1 MNMSIL
7 NLNNEMVISFI
18 LSGLCGLAIRI
29 VLSFSNQKWVNTYHY
44 TLAFILL
51 PVITLT
57 ITKIIANNIALALGM
72 VGALSIVRFRNP
84 VKNPFE
90 LVLYFL
96 LITIGICMSVRS
108 IYGIGL
114 TLFAIGVIYSTFL
127 IDKYFKNFFSLSF
140 TEGKSQ
146 HILEITSN
154 KKIPELEESNFL
166 IQKIYN
172 KHNENNYEIFYRISH
187 SDRKELDLLKKKDFI
202 ENNKSI
208 TNITI
213 NYFY

>member
-1 MNMSIL
+1 MNIL
-7 NLNNEMVISFI
+7 NVNNEMVTAFI
-18 LSGLCGLAIRI
+18 LAGICGLAVRI
-29 VLSFSNQKWVNTYHY
+29 VLSFSDQKWVNTYHY

-114 TLFAIGVIYSTFL
+114 TSFAIIVIYSTFL
-127 IDKYFKNFFSLSF
+127 VNKYFKNFFSMSF

-146 HILEITSN
+146 HLLEITST
-154 KKIPELEESNFL
+154 KFKF
-166 IQKIYN
+166 
-172 KHNENNYEIFYRISH
+172 IFR
-187 SDRKELDLLKKKDFI
+187 
-202 ENNKSI
+202 
-208 TNITI
+208 
-213 NYFY
+213 

>member
-1 MNMSIL
+1 MNIL
-7 NLNNEMVISFI
+7 NVNNEMVIAFI
-18 LSGLCGLAIRI
+18 LAAICGLAIRI
-29 VLSFSNQKWVNTYHY
+29 VLSFSDQKWVNTYHY

-114 TLFAIGVIYSTFL
+114 TSFAIIVIYSTFL
-127 IDKYFKNFFSLSF
+127 VNKYFKNFFSMSF

-146 HILEITSN
+146 HLLEITST
-154 KKIPELEESNFL
+154 KIIPELENSNFL
-166 IQKIYN
+166 IQKIEN
-172 KHNENNYEIFYRISH
+172 KINDDKYEIFYRISN
-187 SDRKELDLLKKKDFI
+187 SDREQINSLKNEDFI
-202 ENNKSI
+202 KKNIDI

>member
-1 MNMSIL
+1 MNIL
-7 NLNNEMVISFI
+7 NVNNEMVTAFI
-18 LSGLCGLAIRI
+18 LAAICGLAIRI
-29 VLSFSNQKWVNTYHY
+29 VLSFSDQKWVNTYHY

-108 IYGIGL
+108 VYGIGL
-114 TLFAIGVIYSTFL
+114 TSFAIIVIYFTFL
-127 IDKYFKNFFSLSF
+127 VNKYFKNFFSMSF

-146 HILEITSN
+146 HLLEITST
-154 KKIPELEESNFL
+154 KIIPELENSNFL
-166 IQKIYN
+166 IQKIEN
-172 KHNENNYEIFYRISH
+172 KINDDKYEIFYRISN
-187 SDRKELDLLKKKDFI
+187 SDREQINSLKNEDFI
-202 ENNKSI
+202 KKNIDI

>member
-1 MNMSIL
+1 MNFL
-7 NLNNEMVISFI
+7 NLNNEMLISFI
-18 LSGLCGLAIRI
+18 LAALCGLFIRM
-29 VLSFSNQKWVNTYHY
+29 VLSFSNQKWINTYHY

-57 ITKIIANNIALALGM
+57 ITRIISNNVALALGM

-96 LITIGICMSVRS
+96 LITIGISMSVRY

-114 TLFAIGVIYSTFL
+114 TLFSTSVIYLTYL
-127 IDKYFKNFFSLSF
+127 VDKYFKDFFSLSF

-146 HILEITSN
+146 HILEVTSSE
-154 KKIPELEESNFL
+154 KIDELENSDEPIDQQSWEP
-166 IQKIYN
+166 QK
-172 KHNENNYEIFYRISH
+172 S
-187 SDRKELDLLKKKDFI
+187 
-202 ENNKSI
+202 
-208 TNITI
+208 
-213 NYFY
+213 

>member
-1 MNMSIL
+1 MNIL
-7 NLNNEMVISFI
+7 NVNNEMVTAFI
-18 LSGLCGLAIRI
+18 LAAICGLAIRI
-29 VLSFSNQKWVNTYHY
+29 VLSFSDQKWVNTYHY

-114 TLFAIGVIYSTFL
+114 TSFAIIVIYSTFL
-127 IDKYFKNFFSLSF
+127 VNKYFKNFFSMSF

-146 HILEITSN
+146 HLLEITSTN
-154 KKIPELEESNFL
+154 FSFFSKKF
-166 IQKIYN
+166 
-172 KHNENNYEIFYRISH
+172 EIF
-187 SDRKELDLLKKKDFI
+187 DFVKLGAI
-202 ENNKSI
+202 QFTLMLGANSAANDTVSASTAPLAEA
-208 TNITI
+208 TI
-213 NYFY
+213 L

>member
-1 MNMSIL
+1 MNFL
-7 NLNNEMVISFI
+7 NLNNDMLISFI
-18 LSGLCGLAIRI
+18 LAALCGLFIRI

-57 ITKIIANNIALALGM
+57 ITRIIANNVALALGM

-90 LVLYFL
+90 LILYFL
-96 LITIGICMSVRS
+96 LITIGISMSVRYV
-108 IYGIGL
+108 YGIGL
-114 TLFAIGVIYSTFL
+114 TLFSTIIIYSTYL
-127 IDKYFKNFFSLSF
+127 VDKYFKNLFSLSF

-146 HILEITSN
+146 HILEITTS
-154 KKIPELEESNFL
+154 KKIDELENSKYL
-166 IQKIYN
+166 IQRIYN
-172 KHNENNYEIFYRISH
+172 KNDNDQDELFYRISN
-187 SDRKELDLLKKKDFI
+187 SERKEIDIIRNSEFI
-202 ENNKSI
+202 TNNKHVK
-208 TNITI
+208 NVVI

>member
-1 MNMSIL
+1 MNIL
-7 NLNNEMVISFI
+7 NVNNEMVTAFI
-18 LSGLCGLAIRI
+18 LAAICGLAIRI
-29 VLSFSNQKWVNTYHY
+29 VLSFSDQKWVNTYHY

-108 IYGIGL
+108 VYGIGL
-114 TLFAIGVIYSTFL
+114 TSFAIIVIYFTFL
-127 IDKYFKNFFSLSF
+127 VNKYFKNFFSMSF

-146 HILEITSN
+146 HLLEITST
-154 KKIPELEESNFL
+154 KIIPELENSNFL
-166 IQKIYN
+166 IQKIEN
-172 KHNENNYEIFYRISH
+172 KINDDKYEIFYRISN
-187 SDRKELDLLKKKDFI
+187 SDREQINSLKNDDFI
-202 ENNKSI
+202 KKNIDI

>member
-1 MNMSIL
+1 MNIL
-7 NLNNEMVISFI
+7 NVNNEMVTAFI
-18 LSGLCGLAIRI
+18 LAAICGLAIRI
-29 VLSFSNQKWVNTYHY
+29 VLSFSDQKWVNTYHY

-108 IYGIGL
+108 VYGIGL
-114 TLFAIGVIYSTFL
+114 TSFAIIVIYSTFL
-127 IDKYFKNFFSLSF
+127 VNKYFKNFFSLSF
-140 TEGKSQ
+140 TEGRSQ
-146 HILEITSN
+146 HVLEITSS
-154 KKIPELEESNFL
+154 KKISELEESIYL

-172 KHNENNYEIFYRISH
+172 KIDENNVEIFYRISH
-187 SDRKELDLLKKKDFI
+187 PDKEKIDLIKNSDFLEK
-202 ENNKSI
+202 NKNI
-208 TNITI
+208 LNITI

>member
-1 MNMSIL
+1 MNIL
-7 NLNNEMVISFI
+7 NVNNEMVTAFI
-18 LSGLCGLAIRI
+18 LAAICGLAIRI
-29 VLSFSNQKWVNTYHY
+29 VLSFSDQKWVNTYHY

-108 IYGIGL
+108 VYGIGL
-114 TLFAIGVIYSTFL
+114 TSFAIIVIYSTFL
-127 IDKYFKNFFSLSF
+127 FNKYFKNFFSMSF

-146 HILEITSN
+146 HLLEISST
-154 KKIPELEESNFL
+154 KIIPELENSNFL
-166 IQKIYN
+166 IQKIEN
-172 KHNENNYEIFYRISH
+172 KINDDKYEIFYRISN
-187 SDRKELDLLKKKDFI
+187 SDREQINYLKNEDFI
-202 ENNKSI
+202 KKIKISQI
-208 TNITI
+208 
-213 NYFY
+213 

>member
-1 MNMSIL
+1 MNFL
-7 NLNNEMVISFI
+7 NINNEMLISFI
-18 LSGLCGLAIRI
+18 LAALCGLFIRM
-29 VLSFSNQKWVNTYHY
+29 VLSFSNQKWINTFHY

-57 ITKIIANNIALALGM
+57 ITKIISNNVALALGM

-96 LITIGICMSVRS
+96 LITIGIGMSVRYV
-108 IYGIGL
+108 YGIGL
-114 TLFAIGVIYSTFL
+114 TLFSTSVIYLTYL
-127 IDKYFKNFFSLSF
+127 VDKYFKDFFSLSF

-146 HILEITSN
+146 HILEVTSSE
-154 KKIPELEESNFL
+154 KIDELENSKYL
-166 IQKIYN
+166 IQKIFN
-172 KHNENNYEIFYRISH
+172 KIDNNQQEIFYRISN
-187 SDRKELDLLKKKDFI
+187 SDRQEIDIIKNSETI
-202 ENNKSI
+202 TNNKYVK
-208 TNITI
+208 NVVI

>member
-1 MNMSIL
+1 MNFL
-7 NLNNEMVISFI
+7 NINNEMLISFI
-18 LSGLCGLAIRI
+18 LAALCGLFIRM
-29 VLSFSNQKWVNTYHY
+29 VLSFSNQKWINTYHY

-57 ITKIIANNIALALGM
+57 ITKIISNNVALALGM

-96 LITIGICMSVRS
+96 LITIGISMSVRY

-114 TLFAIGVIYSTFL
+114 TLFSTSVIFL
-127 IDKYFKNFFSLSF
+127 TYLVDKYFKDFFSLSF

-146 HILEITSN
+146 HILEVTSSE
-154 KKIPELEESNFL
+154 KIDELENSKYL
-166 IQKIYN
+166 IQKIFN
-172 KHNENNYEIFYRISH
+172 KIDNNQQEIFYRISN
-187 SDRKELDLLKKKDFI
+187 SDRQEIDIIKNSETI
-202 ENNKSI
+202 TNNKYVK
-208 TNITI
+208 NVVI

>member
-1 MNMSIL
+1 MNIL
-7 NLNNEMVISFI
+7 NVNNEMVTAFI
-18 LSGLCGLAIRI
+18 LAAICGLAIRI
-29 VLSFSNQKWVNTYHY
+29 VLSFSDQKWVNTYHY

-108 IYGIGL
+108 VYGIGL
-114 TLFAIGVIYSTFL
+114 TSFAIIVIYSTFL
-127 IDKYFKNFFSLSF
+127 VNKYFKNFFSLSF
-140 TEGKSQ
+140 TEGRSQ
-146 HILEITSN
+146 HVLEITSSKKN
-154 KKIPELEESNFL
+154 K
-166 IQKIYN
+166 
-172 KHNENNYEIFYRISH
+172 
-187 SDRKELDLLKKKDFI
+187 
-202 ENNKSI
+202 
-208 TNITI
+208 
-213 NYFY
+213 

>member
-1 MNMSIL
+1 MNFL
-7 NLNNEMVISFI
+7 NLNNEMLISFI
-18 LSGLCGLAIRI
+18 LAALCGLFIRM
-29 VLSFSNQKWVNTYHY
+29 VLSFSNQKWINTYHY

-57 ITKIIANNIALALGM
+57 ITRIISNNVALALGM

-96 LITIGICMSVRS
+96 LITIGISMSVRY
-108 IYGIGL
+108 IYGIAL
-114 TLFAIGVIYSTFL
+114 TLFSTSVIHLTYL
-127 IDKYFKNFFSLSF
+127 VDKYFKDFFSLSF

-146 HILEITSN
+146 HILEVTSSE
-154 KKIPELEESNFL
+154 KIDELENSKYL
-166 IQKIYN
+166 IQKIFN
-172 KHNENNYEIFYRISH
+172 KIDNNQQEIFYRISN
-187 SDRKELDLLKKKDFI
+187 SDRQEIDNIKNSETI
-202 ENNKSI
+202 TNNKHVK
-208 TNITI
+208 NVVI

>member
-1 MNMSIL
+1 M
-7 NLNNEMVISFI
+7 
-18 LSGLCGLAIRI
+18 
-29 VLSFSNQKWVNTYHY
+29 VLSFSNQKWINTYHY

-57 ITKIIANNIALALGM
+57 ITRIISNNVALALGM

-96 LITIGICMSVRS
+96 LITIGITMSVRY

-114 TLFAIGVIYSTFL
+114 TLFSTSVIYLTYL
-127 IDKYFKNFFSLSF
+127 VDKHFKDFFSLSF

-146 HILEITSN
+146 HILEVTASE
-154 KKIPELEESNFL
+154 KIDELENSKYL
-166 IQKIYN
+166 IQKIFN
-172 KHNENNYEIFYRISH
+172 KIDNGQQEIFYRISN
-187 SDRKELDLLKKKDFI
+187 SNREEIDIIKNSETI
-202 ENNKSI
+202 TNNKHVK
-208 TNITI
+208 NVVI

>member
-1 MNMSIL
+1 MNFL
-7 NLNNEMVISFI
+7 NLNNEMLISFI
-18 LSGLCGLAIRI
+18 LAALCGLFIRM
-29 VLSFSNQKWVNTYHY
+29 VLSFSNQKWINTYHY

-57 ITKIIANNIALALGM
+57 ITKIISNNVALALGM

-96 LITIGICMSVRS
+96 LITIGIGMSVRYV
-108 IYGIGL
+108 YGIGL
-114 TLFAIGVIYSTFL
+114 TLFSTSVIYLTYL
-127 IDKYFKNFFSLSF
+127 VDKYFKDFFSLSF

-146 HILEITSN
+146 HILEVTSSE
-154 KKIPELEESNFL
+154 KIDELENSKYL
-166 IQKIYN
+166 IQKIFN
-172 KHNENNYEIFYRISH
+172 KIDNNQQEIFYRISN
-187 SDRKELDLLKKKDFI
+187 SDRKEIDIIKNSETI
-202 ENNKSI
+202 TNNKYVK
-208 TNITI
+208 NVVI

>member
-1 MNMSIL
+1 MNFL
-7 NLNNEMVISFI
+7 NLNNEMLISFI
-18 LSGLCGLAIRI
+18 LAALCGLFIRM
-29 VLSFSNQKWVNTYHY
+29 VLSFSNQKWINTFHY

-57 ITKIIANNIALALGM
+57 ITKIISNNVALALGM

-96 LITIGICMSVRS
+96 LITIGIGMSVRYV
-108 IYGIGL
+108 YGIGL
-114 TLFAIGVIYSTFL
+114 TLFSTSVIYLTYL
-127 IDKYFKNFFSLSF
+127 VDKYFKDFFSLSF

-146 HILEITSN
+146 HILEVTSSE
-154 KKIPELEESNFL
+154 KIDELENSKYL
-166 IQKIYN
+166 IQKIFN
-172 KHNENNYEIFYRISH
+172 KIDNNQQEIFYRISN
-187 SDRKELDLLKKKDFI
+187 SDRQEIDIIKNSETI
-202 ENNKSI
+202 TNNKYVK
-208 TNITI
+208 NVVI